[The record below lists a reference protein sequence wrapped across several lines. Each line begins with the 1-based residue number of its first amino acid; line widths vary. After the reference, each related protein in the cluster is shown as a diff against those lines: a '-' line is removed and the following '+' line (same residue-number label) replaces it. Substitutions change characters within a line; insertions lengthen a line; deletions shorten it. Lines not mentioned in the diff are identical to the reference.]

1 LLFETRHIN
10 FFYGDVQVLF
20 DITLGIEEG
29 EIVSIVGSNAAGK
42 STIIRTISGILRA
55 KSGSI
60 VFEGR
65 SIENASADQVVDLGI
80 VQVPEGRQLFPGMT
94 VSENLEMGSFIPKAR
109 LKRTENLKK
118 VHQIFPVLASRSK
131 QLAGTLSGGEQQML
145 AVARALMSCPKLL
158 MLDEPSLGLSP
169 LMTQEIFRVVKEIN
183 EDGESILLVEQNVR
197 QALNLSARGYVL
209 ENGHVVLEGKGTELL
224 KDENV
229 KKAYLGI

>member
-1 LLFETRHIN
+1 MLFETRHIN